1 MATYYFHLCDGTNV
15 LLDPDGR
22 DLDTHAVASA
32 ALTEARAIVAADA
45 RSGHVFLDQTI
56 EVHDHAGNIVHRIS
70 FEDAVTVSHLAIR
83 RE

>member
-1 MATYYFHLCDGTNV
+1 M

-70 FEDAVTVSHLAIR
+70 FEDAVTVTHLAIR

>member
-1 MATYYFHLCDGTNV
+1 MATYYFHLCDGTGM

-45 RSGHVFLDQTI
+45 RSGHVYLDQTI
-56 EVHDHAGNIVHRIS
+56 EVHDRAGNIVHRVS
-70 FEDAVTVSHLAIR
+70 FEDAVTVTHLAIR
-83 RE
+83 GE